1 MDTRTGGYRIG
12 ADIGGTF
19 TDLALVDAAGTRLE
33 IGKLP
38 TTPDAPDE
46 AVVAGIAALL
56 ARTGIAPTEVAHVVH
71 GTTLFT
77 NALIER
83 KGAVTA
89 LITTAGFRDAVEIGR
104 EHRYDMYDLRMER
117 PAPIAP
123 RRRRHEVVERGAA
136 DGSVLTPLDENAARA
151 LARTLAADGT
161 EAVAVSFLHAYA
173 NPAHEARMGAILA
186 EEAPDLAVS
195 LSHEV
200 APEIREYDRTSTVLA
215 NVYVRRIAERYL
227 GRLEARLRAE
237 VGIDGPLYVM
247 QSNGGLV
254 DAALAA
260 RLPVRLVESGPAAGA
275 LAAAH
280 FAEASGRDDLLSFDM
295 GGTTAK
301 ACVIRE
307 RRPLIAPD
315 FEVDRRYRFK
325 KGSGLPVKTPV
336 IEMIEIGTG
345 GGSIAG
351 VDSLGRL
358 RVGPESA
365 GAVPGP
371 ACYGKGGSAPTVTD
385 ADLLLGYLDP
395 AFFAGGEMAL
405 DQAAAARAL
414 ETGVGASLGLGALEA
429 AAAVHRMANEA
440 MAAAA
445 RLHAL
450 ERGMDAAR
458 LPLFAFGG
466 AGPVHAW
473 GVARILGSPAVVYPW
488 GAGVMSAVG
497 FLAAPLSL
505 DFVRSQPA
513 RLETLDWAAAAR
525 LMDDMAA
532 EGAAAL
538 APSLAGAAHEA
549 ERVAD
554 MRYARQGY
562 EIRVTVPEGALGP
575 GMAAPLAQAF
585 EAAYAALY
593 GHTVPNTAIE
603 LVSWRLRVSGPKP
616 ALALAPP
623 PTAGARAS
631 LKGERQAWVADGS
644 GGTGG
649 GLDALPVHDRY
660 ALAPGSVIEG
670 PAIIEERE
678 STVVIASPA
687 TIAVDAAGNLVA
699 TPAG

>member
-1 MDTRTGGYRIG
+1 MAEGSGGYRIG

-19 TDLALVDAAGTRLE
+19 TDLAVVDAAGRKLE

-38 TTPDAPDE
+38 TTPDAPDD
-46 AVVAGIAALL
+46 AVIEGIAALL
-56 ARTGIAPTEVAHVVH
+56 ERTGIPAADVAHVVH

-83 KGAVTA
+83 KGSVTA
-89 LITTAGFRDAVEIGR
+89 LITTQGFRDAVEIGR
-104 EHRYDMYDLRMER
+104 EHRYDMYDLAMER
-117 PAPIAP
+117 PAPISP
-123 RRRRHEVVERGAA
+123 RRRRHEVPERVTA
-136 DGSVLTPLDENAARA
+136 DGSVLTPLDETAARA
-151 LARTLAADGT
+151 LARQLAGDGT

-173 NPAHEARMGAILA
+173 NPGHEARMGAILT
-186 EEAPDLAVS
+186 EEAPGLAVS

-200 APEIREYDRTSTVLA
+200 APEIREFDRTSTALA

-227 GRLEARLRAE
+227 GRLEERLRAE
-237 VGIDGPLYVM
+237 IGIRGPLYVM

-254 DAALAA
+254 DAGIAA

-280 FAEASGRDDLLSFDM
+280 FAEASSRDDLLSFDM

-301 ACVIRE
+301 ACVIRD

-351 VDSLGRL
+351 VDGLGRL

-371 ACYGKGGSAPTVTD
+371 ACYGKGGTEPTVTD

-395 AFFAGGEMAL
+395 GFFAGGEMAL
-405 DQAAAARAL
+405 DTAAAERAL
-414 ETGVGASLGLGALEA
+414 EAGVGQALGLGALEA

-450 ERGMDAAR
+450 ERGMDASR

-466 AGPVHAW
+466 AGPVHSW

-505 DFVRSQPA
+505 DFVRSQPG
-513 RLETLDWAAAAR
+513 RLDALDWDAAAG
-525 LMDDMAA
+525 LMAEMAT

-538 APSLAGAAHEA
+538 APSLDGARATE

-562 EIRVTVPEGALGP
+562 EIRVPVPDGP
-575 GMAAPLAQAF
+575 LDAAMADPLAKAF
-585 EAAYAALY
+585 EAAYEALY
-593 GHTVPNTAIE
+593 GHTVPNAAIE
-603 LVSWRLRVSGPKP
+603 VVSWRLRVAGPKP
-616 ALALAPP
+616 ALSLMPP
-623 PTAGARAS
+623 QAAGERPS
-631 LKGERQAWVADGS
+631 LKGMREAWVQAAT
-644 GGTGG
+644 GTGG
-649 GLDALPVHDRY
+649 AHQALPVHDRY
-660 ALAPGSVIEG
+660 ALAPGSMIEG

-687 TIAVDAAGNLVA
+687 DIAVDEAGNLVA
-699 TPAG
+699 TPKS

>member
-1 MDTRTGGYRIG
+1 MAEGSGGYRIG

-19 TDLALVDAAGTRLE
+19 TDLALVDAAGRKLE

-38 TTPDAPDE
+38 TTPDAPDD
-46 AVVAGIAALL
+46 AVIEGIAALL
-56 ARTGIAPTEVAHVVH
+56 ERTGIPAADIAHVVH

-83 KGAVTA
+83 KGSVTA
-89 LITTAGFRDAVEIGR
+89 LVTTQGFRDAVEIGR
-104 EHRYDMYDLRMER
+104 EHRYDMYDLAMER

-123 RRRRHEVVERGAA
+123 RRRRHEVPERVTA
-136 DGSVLTPLDENAARA
+136 DGSVLTPLDETAARA
-151 LARTLAADGT
+151 LARRLAGDGT

-173 NPAHEARMGAILA
+173 NPGHEARMGAILT
-186 EEAPDLAVS
+186 EEAPGLAVS

-200 APEIREYDRTSTVLA
+200 APEIREFDRTSTALA

-227 GRLEARLRAE
+227 GRLEERLRAE
-237 VGIDGPLYVM
+237 IGIRGPLYVM

-254 DAALAA
+254 DAGIAA

-301 ACVIRE
+301 ACVIRD

-351 VDSLGRL
+351 VDRMGRL

-371 ACYGKGGSAPTVTD
+371 ACYGNGGTEPTVTD

-395 AFFAGGEMAL
+395 GFFAGGEMAL
-405 DQAAAARAL
+405 DTAAAGRAL
-414 ETGVGASLGLGALEA
+414 EAGVGQALGLRALEA

-450 ERGMDAAR
+450 ERGMDASR

-505 DFVRSQPA
+505 DFVRSQPG
-513 RLETLDWAAAAR
+513 RLDTLDWGAAAG
-525 LMDDMAA
+525 LMAEMAA

-538 APSLAGAAHEA
+538 APSLGGATATE

-562 EIRVTVPEGALGP
+562 EIRVPVPDGP
-575 GMAAPLAQAF
+575 LDAAMADPLAKAF
-585 EAAYAALY
+585 EAAYEALY
-593 GHTVPNTAIE
+593 GHTVPNAAIE
-603 LVSWRLRVSGPKP
+603 IVSWRLRVAGPKP

-623 PTAGARAS
+623 PAAGERPS
-631 LKGERQAWVADGS
+631 LKGMRQAWVQAAT
-644 GGTGG
+644 GTGG
-649 GLDALPVHDRY
+649 AHQALPVHDRY
-660 ALAPGSVIEG
+660 ALAPGNVIEG

-687 TIAVDAAGNLVA
+687 HVAVDEAGNLVA
-699 TPAG
+699 TPKT

>member
-1 MDTRTGGYRIG
+1 MGYRIG

-19 TDLALVDAAGTRLE
+19 TDLALVDAGGTRLE

-38 TTPDAPDE
+38 TTPEAPDD
-46 AVVAGIAALL
+46 AVVDGIRAMLQ
-56 ARTGIAPTEVAHVVH
+56 RTGIAPGEVAHVVH

-77 NALIER
+77 NAIIER

-89 LITTAGFRDAVEIGR
+89 LITTEGFRDAVEIGR
-104 EHRYDMYDLRMER
+104 EHRYDMYDLAMER

-123 RRRRHEVVERGAA
+123 RRRRYEVPERVMA
-136 DGSVLTPLDENAARA
+136 DGTVRTPLDEDAARA
-151 LARTLAADGT
+151 VARRLGADGA
-161 EAVAVSFLHAYA
+161 EAVAVSFLHSYV

-186 EEAPDLAVS
+186 EEAPGLAVS

-200 APEIREYDRTSTVLA
+200 APEIREFDRTSTVLA
-215 NVYVRRIAERYL
+215 NVYVRGIAERYL
-227 GRLEARLRAE
+227 GRLEARLRDE
-237 VGIDGPLYVM
+237 LGLPGPLYVM

-254 DAALAA
+254 DAGLAA

-280 FAEASGRDDLLSFDM
+280 FAGVTGRPDLLSFDM

-301 ACVIRE
+301 ACVIHDGQ
-307 RRPLIAPD
+307 PLVAPE

-345 GGSIAG
+345 GGSIAA

-371 ACYGKGGSAPTVTD
+371 ACYGAGGTAPTVTD

-395 AFFAGGEMAL
+395 GFFSGGEMAL

-414 ETGVGASLGLGALEA
+414 ETGIGGAMGLDAAGAA
-429 AAAVHRMANEA
+429 SAVHRMANEA

-450 ERGMDAAR
+450 ERGMEAGK

-488 GAGVMSAVG
+488 GAGVMSAIG
-497 FLAAPLSL
+497 FLSAPLAL
-505 DFVRSQPA
+505 DFVRSLPA
-513 RLETLDWAAAAR
+513 RLDRLDWQAVQTAVEE
-525 LMDDMAA
+525 MAG
-532 EGAAAL
+532 EGRAAL
-538 APSLAGAAHEA
+538 APSLGGATPTVT
-549 ERVAD
+549 RIAD

-562 EIRVTVPEGALGP
+562 ELRVSVPEGPLDDSMAGPLGD
-575 GMAAPLAQAF
+575 AF
-585 EAAYAALY
+585 ESAYEALY
-593 GHTVPNTAIE
+593 GHRVPNAAVE
-603 LVSWRLRVSGPKP
+603 VVSWRVTVAGPRP
-616 ALALAPP
+616 PLAIAPP
-623 PTAGARAS
+623 AATGTALKGHRRAFLAEGAGA
-631 LKGERQAWVADGS
+631 GGS
-644 GGTGG
+644 F
-649 GLDALPVHDRY
+649 AEVPVYDRY
-660 ALAPGSVIEG
+660 ALSPGSELAG
-670 PAIIEERE
+670 PAIVEERE
-678 STVVIASPA
+678 STVVITGPA
-687 TIAVDAAGNLVA
+687 TITVDAAGNLVA
-699 TPAG
+699 TP

>member
-1 MDTRTGGYRIG
+1 MGYRIG

-19 TDLALVDAAGTRLE
+19 TDIALVDADGERLE

-38 TTPDAPDE
+38 TTPEAPDD
-46 AVVAGIAALL
+46 AVIDGIGALL
-56 ARTGIAPTEVAHVVH
+56 ARTGIPAAEIAHVVH

-89 LITTAGFRDAVEIGR
+89 LITTLGFRDAVEIGR
-104 EHRYDMYDLRMER
+104 EHRYDMYDLAMER

-123 RRRRHEVVERGAA
+123 RRRRHEVPERVLS
-136 DGSVLTPLDENAARA
+136 DGSVLTPLDEDAARR
-151 LARTLAADGT
+151 LARRLGEDGT

-195 LSHEV
+195 LSHDV

-215 NVYVRRIAERYL
+215 NVYVRGIAERYL
-227 GRLEARLRAE
+227 GRLERRLRE
-237 VGIDGPLYVM
+237 EIGIAGPLHVM

-254 DAALAA
+254 DAGLAA

-280 FAEASGRDDLLSFDM
+280 FAETSGRHDLLSFDM

-301 ACVIRE
+301 ACVIRD

-345 GGSIAG
+345 GGSIAS
-351 VDSLGRL
+351 VDRMGRL
-358 RVGPESA
+358 GVGPESA

-371 ACYGKGGSAPTVTD
+371 ACYGKGGAKPTVTD

-395 AFFAGGEMAL
+395 TFFAGGEMML
-405 DQAAAARAL
+405 DAAAAASAL
-414 ETGVGASLGLGALEA
+414 EAGVGRVLGIDALGA

-488 GAGVMSAVG
+488 GAGVMSAIG

-505 DFVRSQPA
+505 DFVRSQPS
-513 RLETLDWAAAAR
+513 RLDGLHWGAADR
-525 LMDDMAA
+525 LMAEMAE

-538 APSLAGAAHEA
+538 ASSLGGTAPVH

-562 EIRVTVPEGALGP
+562 EIRVPVPRGDLGP
-575 GMAAPLAQAF
+575 AMAAPLADAF
-585 EAAYAALY
+585 ETAYEALY
-593 GHTVPNTAIE
+593 GHNVPNAAIE

-623 PTAGARAS
+623 PAAGARAS
-631 LKGERQAWVADGS
+631 LKGERSAWVPDPAGGS
-644 GGTGG
+644 GG
-649 GLDALPVHDRY
+649 AMRSLPVHDRY
-660 ALAPGSVIEG
+660 ALAPGAVVDG
-670 PAIIEERE
+670 PAIVEERE
-678 STVVIASPA
+678 STVVVAGPA
-687 TIAVDAAGNLVA
+687 RIEVDAAGNLVA
-699 TPAG
+699 MPAG

>member
-1 MDTRTGGYRIG
+1 MGYRIG

-19 TDLALVDAAGTRLE
+19 TDLALVDAGGTRLE

-38 TTPDAPDE
+38 TTPEAPDD
-46 AVVAGIAALL
+46 AVVDGIRAMLQ
-56 ARTGIAPTEVAHVVH
+56 RTGIAPGEVAHVVH

-77 NALIER
+77 NAIIER

-89 LITTAGFRDAVEIGR
+89 LITTEGFRDAVEIGR
-104 EHRYDMYDLRMER
+104 EHRYDMYDLAMER

-123 RRRRHEVVERGAA
+123 RRRRYEVPERVMA
-136 DGSVLTPLDENAARA
+136 DGTVRTPLDEDAARA
-151 LARTLAADGT
+151 VARRLGADGA
-161 EAVAVSFLHAYA
+161 EAVAVSFLHSYV

-186 EEAPDLAVS
+186 EEAPGLAVS

-200 APEIREYDRTSTVLA
+200 APEIREFDRTSTVLA
-215 NVYVRRIAERYL
+215 NVYVRGIAERYL
-227 GRLEARLRAE
+227 GRLEARLRDE
-237 VGIDGPLYVM
+237 LGLPGPLYVM

-254 DAALAA
+254 DAGLAA

-280 FAEASGRDDLLSFDM
+280 FAGVTGRPDLLSFDM

-301 ACVIRE
+301 ACVIHDGQ
-307 RRPLIAPD
+307 PLVAPE

-345 GGSIAG
+345 GGSIAA

-371 ACYGKGGSAPTVTD
+371 ACYGAGGTAPTVTD

-395 AFFAGGEMAL
+395 GFFSGGEMAL
-405 DQAAAARAL
+405 DQGAAARAL
-414 ETGVGASLGLGALEA
+414 ETGIGGAMGLDAAGAA
-429 AAAVHRMANEA
+429 SAVHRMANEA

-450 ERGMDAAR
+450 ERGMEAGK

-488 GAGVMSAVG
+488 GAGVMSAIG
-497 FLAAPLSL
+497 FLSAPLAL
-505 DFVRSQPA
+505 DFVRSLPA
-513 RLETLDWAAAAR
+513 RLDRLDWQAVQTAVEE
-525 LMDDMAA
+525 MAG
-532 EGAAAL
+532 EGRAAL
-538 APSLAGAAHEA
+538 APSLGGATPTVT
-549 ERVAD
+549 RIAD

-562 EIRVTVPEGALGP
+562 ELRVSVPEGPLDDSMAGPLGD
-575 GMAAPLAQAF
+575 AF
-585 EAAYAALY
+585 ESAYEALY
-593 GHTVPNTAIE
+593 GHRVPNAAVE
-603 LVSWRLRVSGPKP
+603 VVSWRVTVAGPRP
-616 ALALAPP
+616 PLAIAPP
-623 PTAGARAS
+623 AATGTALKGHRRAFLAEGAGA
-631 LKGERQAWVADGS
+631 GGS
-644 GGTGG
+644 F
-649 GLDALPVHDRY
+649 AEVPVYDRY
-660 ALAPGSVIEG
+660 ALSPGSELAG
-670 PAIIEERE
+670 PAIVEERE
-678 STVVIASPA
+678 STVVITGPA
-687 TIAVDAAGNLVA
+687 TITVDAAGNLVA
-699 TPAG
+699 TP